1 MKCYW
6 EQFGNILGNTWG
18 TLGELDENTTDKK
31 TKKIPPLPLPKL
43 KRKKIS
49 LSSILIGCIKFPF
62 PKWFITIFN
71 LD

>member
-6 EQFGNILGNTWG
+6 EQFGNILRNTLG

-31 TKKIPPLPLPKL
+31 QKIPPLPVPKL
-43 KRKKIS
+43 KRKKLS
-49 LSSILIGCIKFPF
+49 LSRVLIGCTKFPF

>member
-1 MKCYW
+1 
-6 EQFGNILGNTWG
+6 LG

-31 TKKIPPLPLPKL
+31 RKIPPLPLPKL
-43 KRKKIS
+43 KRKNLSIS
-49 LSSILIGCIKFPF
+49 RVLIGCMKFPF